1 MHYKELEYLQS
12 PLTAA
17 ESLVHICNQLR
28 LPDAAQ
34 GILNYTMANVP
45 GAAEK
50 ISANWY
56 EKLCMYSTSL
66 GLYRKQL
73 DVRSVHAL
81 LLTACSYKCTRPA
94 QITRVSLFNSL
105 LPTHLCQAPIG
116 CFICLRSS
124 VCTTMHARCNG
135 SLQLAMR
142 MSHVLGRATAATA
155 GGGAGVPPA
164 HACALG
170 EHDGRDAMSC
180 VYR

>member
-1 MHYKELEYLQS
+1 MCQDDVCVDAVYVWLQALHYKELEYLQS

-73 DVRSVHAL
+73 DVRPSHAAHPHQPHVPFFRVL
-81 LLTACSYKCTRPA
+81 SSEWYHCLVTA
-94 QITRVSLFNSL
+94 
-105 LPTHLCQAPIG
+105 LPQ
-116 CFICLRSS
+116 
-124 VCTTMHARCNG
+124 
-135 SLQLAMR
+135 Q
-142 MSHVLGRATAATA
+142 
-155 GGGAGVPPA
+155 
-164 HACALG
+164 
-170 EHDGRDAMSC
+170 
-180 VYR
+180 